1 MKLPRWRRKPD
12 GAAATRA
19 LLAATR
25 RYLVPELPEPQGLL
39 AAGAAYWLT
48 VDAADDVDWLVM
60 QIAQSQS
67 PGIDVALI
75 GCGRVAAVPAASRVR
90 RFRLDADQLGAALPR
105 LTSDLIRARLE
116 HTAIVV
122 LVVPDS
128 AWGVFNPAEL
138 ARWCQLFT
146 AWLVAHGTTLVVISQ
161 GPAEWPARA
170 ASASVAGNARLYR
183 AAGQRRYHLDSW
195 RAPGGACADQ
205 DYTLTDAG
213 AFVRVLPPVGTG
225 LPAAPGARGPVLVE
239 RGALDDAKA
248 LPSAWQVFD
257 RRGELFEHAGTLT
270 AATVVLGVHAVAE
283 IEPLARV
290 LFRLRGAGAVG
301 LTVVVRERIP
311 DIADLDRRL
320 LTACG
325 VRLVVGFAT
334 PLEAFWEVLRALR
347 GTPLAVPSA
356 GLGFDA
362 LRAGLRAPAVSGW
375 VAPAVF
381 AAALSAVY
389 AQLAA
394 APQHRLLRIVPR
406 GQLGAARCLAQMVF
420 ERPGEFAC
428 VVAGV
433 VWLFL
438 FGCDEEAEAPTLG
451 RLCRLPANVLF
462 GRLDLFT
469 ATDGIPAELALAA
482 NDATPPPPAAPAAV
496 VPSVT
501 PPPFTLPAPVQPRA
515 ARLGL
520 GAARG

>member
-1 MKLPRWRRKPD
+1 MRPPRWLRKPD
-12 GAAATRA
+12 RAAATRA

-39 AAGAAYWLT
+39 GAGAAYWLT
-48 VDAADDVDWLVM
+48 VEQVDDADWLAA
-60 QIAQSQS
+60 QIVEAQS
-67 PGIDVALI
+67 PGIGVGLI
-75 GCGRVAAVPAASRVR
+75 GCGRMAPVPPASQVR
-90 RFRLDADQLGAALPR
+90 QFQLDADRLGAALPR
-105 LTSDLIRARLE
+105 LTSDLTRARLDR
-116 HTAIVV
+116 TAIVV
-122 LVVPDS
+122 LSVPDS

-138 ARWCQLFT
+138 ALWCQRIT
-146 AWLVAHGTTLVVISQ
+146 DWVVAHGTTLVVISQ
-161 GPAEWPARA
+161 GMAEWPARV
-170 ASASVAGNARLYR
+170 ASASVAGTARLYR
-183 AAGQRRYHLDSW
+183 AAGQRRYHIDSW

-213 AFVRVLPPVGTG
+213 AFVRVLPPVVAGA
-225 LPAAPGARGPVLVE
+225 LSAPGARGPVLVE

-257 RRGELFEHAGTLT
+257 LRGELFGHAGTLA

-290 LFRLRGAGAVG
+290 LFRLRDTGAAG
-301 LTVVVRERIP
+301 LTIVVRERIP
-311 DIADLDRRL
+311 DITDLDRRL

-347 GTPLAVPSA
+347 GSPAAAPSTGMA
-356 GLGFDA
+356 FDA

-381 AAALSAVY
+381 MAALSAVY
-389 AQLAA
+389 AQVAA

-406 GQLGAARCLAQMVF
+406 GRLGATRCLAQMVF

-428 VVAGV
+428 VVQGV

-469 ATDGIPAELALAA
+469 ATDGIPAELAPAA
-482 NDATPPPPAAPAAV
+482 TDATPPPQSAPAAAA
-496 VPSVT
+496 PMVT

-515 ARLGL
+515 TRLCL
-520 GAARG
+520 GGARG